1 MRIEIKIPSVGE
13 SITEVEIG
21 EWFKKPGDTVA
32 KNENLLL
39 LETDKATVEIRAP
52 ESGTLSEVLK
62 KNGESALIGEVVGH
76 LETTTNGARAPARE
90 TEQRSAE
97 PEPERDADA
106 SDAPPDRE
114 PSDVAEGSGASA
126 PVPPS
131 SSADGSVVQEP
142 LRGESRD
149 ERDMESIGAKE
160 MAAQDIQDAEPA
172 QDRPAGAARDSE
184 AEESLNEG
192 AGATPASKADRRDEV
207 VPMSVLRRRIAE
219 RLVAAQQ
226 HAAMLTT
233 FNEIDMSAVI
243 ALRRDHGEAFQGR
256 HRIKL
261 GFMSFFIKAAV
272 TALQSVREV
281 NAEIKGDD
289 IVYHN
294 YCDIGV
300 AVGGGKGLVVPVL
313 RDAER
318 MSFAEIE
325 RAIDGFAKR
334 ARENRLQPDELQG
347 GTFTITNGGVY
358 GSLFSTPIINPP
370 QSAILGLH
378 AIQDR
383 PVARNGAVAVQ
394 PMMYVALTYDHRLI
408 DGREAVLFLKQVKS
422 MIEEP
427 ARMLLEF

>member
-114 PSDVAEGSGASA
+114 PSDVAEGRGASA

>member
-21 EWFKKPGDTVA
+21 EWFKKPGDTVT

-52 ESGTLSEVLK
+52 ESGTLSQVLK
-62 KNGESALIGEVVGH
+62 KDGESAAVGEVVGH
-76 LETTTNGARAPARE
+76 LETKTDGASAPARE
-90 TEQRSAE
+90 TARPSAE
-97 PEPERDADA
+97 PKPEREEAPQRDHEPPEAAATAGVSTPA
-106 SDAPPDRE
+106 S
-114 PSDVAEGSGASA
+114 S
-126 PVPPS
+126 PS
-131 SSADGSVVQEP
+131 SVDSPVRKDPLAD
-142 LRGESRD
+142 ESPDQRD
-149 ERDMESIGAKE
+149 IEMIGAKE
-160 MAAQDIQDAEPA
+160 MAAQETQDGEPA
-172 QDRPAGAARDSE
+172 EDHPTNASHGGETAQ
-184 AEESLNEG
+184 SLD
-192 AGATPASKADRRDEV
+192 AGATARPALEPERRDDV

-219 RLVAAQQ
+219 RLVAARQNS
-226 HAAMLTT
+226 ALLTT
-233 FNEIDMSAVI
+233 FNEIDMSAII
-243 ALRRDHGEAFQGR
+243 ALRQAEGEAFRDKHQ
-256 HRIKL
+256 IKL

-281 NAEIKGDD
+281 NAEIQGDNM
-289 IVYHN
+289 VYHN
-294 YCDIGV
+294 YYDIGV
-300 AVGGGKGLVVPVL
+300 AVGGGRGLVVPVL

-318 MSFAEIE
+318 MSFAQIE
-325 RAIDGFAKR
+325 RAIDDFAKR
-334 ARENRLQPDELQG
+334 ARANRLSPDELQG

-383 PVARNGAVAVQ
+383 PVARKGQVAVR
-394 PMMYVALTYDHRLI
+394 PMMYAALTYDHRII
-408 DGREAVLFLKQVKS
+408 DGREAVLFLKQIKT